1 MWKPRFVRRW
11 LRRGLTGLR
20 DLVDDRLEYIEE
32 KREVLR
38 EEEEARAG
46 TRPGRRAAARRRVE
60 PEEAPE
66 AR

>member
-32 KREVLR
+32 KREALR
-38 EEEEARAG
+38 EEEAQGRA
-46 TRPGRRAAARRRVE
+46 RPGRRAAARPRVG

-66 AR
+66 ER

>member
-32 KREVLR
+32 KREALR
-38 EEEEARAG
+38 EEEARARA
-46 TRPGRRAAARRRVE
+46 RPGRRAAARRGVE
-60 PEEAPE
+60 PEEVTE

>member
-32 KREVLR
+32 KREALR
-38 EEEEARAG
+38 EEETRA
-46 TRPGRRAAARRRVE
+46 RPGGRVAARRRVE
-60 PEEAPE
+60 PKEVPE

>member
-32 KREVLR
+32 KREALR
-38 EEEEARAG
+38 EEAAARA
-46 TRPGRRAAARRRVE
+46 RPGRRVAARRRVE
-60 PEEAPE
+60 PEGVPE